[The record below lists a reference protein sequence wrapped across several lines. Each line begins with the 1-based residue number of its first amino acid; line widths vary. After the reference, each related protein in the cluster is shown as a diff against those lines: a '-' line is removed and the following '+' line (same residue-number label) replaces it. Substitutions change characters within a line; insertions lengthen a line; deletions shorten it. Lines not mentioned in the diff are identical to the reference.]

1 MSKVKTCVNPNVIIV
16 VQTFAT
22 RQCQRCRE
30 CIFFFSFCKY
40 TFTNE
45 QEQSCVSKL
54 MFDVVN
60 EISRVMFV

>member
-1 MSKVKTCVNPNVIIV
+1 MSKMQGMYI
-16 VQTFAT
+16 
-22 RQCQRCRE
+22 
-30 CIFFFSFCKY
+30 FFSFCKY